1 MRGLY
6 VSPRGALRTLCYCV
20 LDMGTLRQDLS
31 AHGLNSL
38 ASYANE
44 NEVQYFVLQFKK
56 SQLSHP
62 RAQLF
67 NEHML
72 ASFALHDTRFPFV
85 FTCAS
90 LQLCRSSTKACKR
103 INCNVQH
110 QAIHVHRIFVRSNM
124 HELEG
129 HSSTKIPCPR
139 ARRRSVTIV

>member
-90 LQLCRSSTKACKR
+90 LQLCRSSTKVCER
-103 INCNVQH
+103 INRIIQH
-110 QAIHVHRIFVRSNM
+110 LVIHVHSIFVRSSKY
-124 HELEG
+124 ELAG
-129 HSSTKIPCPR
+129 LSSTRIPWPR